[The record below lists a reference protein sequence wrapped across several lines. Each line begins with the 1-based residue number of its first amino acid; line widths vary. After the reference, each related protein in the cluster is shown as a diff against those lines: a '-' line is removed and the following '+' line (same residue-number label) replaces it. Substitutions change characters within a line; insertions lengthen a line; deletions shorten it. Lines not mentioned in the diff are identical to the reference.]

1 MVVLEISH
9 IIRVLFEWA
18 KCFLA
23 AGSLQCSM
31 HACSAV
37 ALFKGSYFYFVFFY
51 EQWQH
56 ALISRVEKGRKLI

>member
-31 HACSAV
+31 HAAV
-37 ALFKGSYFYFVFFY
+37 L
-51 EQWQH
+51 
-56 ALISRVEKGRKLI
+56 